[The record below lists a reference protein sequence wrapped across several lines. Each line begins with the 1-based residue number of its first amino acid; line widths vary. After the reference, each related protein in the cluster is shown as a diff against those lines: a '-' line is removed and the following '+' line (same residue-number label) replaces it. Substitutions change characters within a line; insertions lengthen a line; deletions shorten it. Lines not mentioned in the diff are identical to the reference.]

1 MITMTMNAFLAQ
13 QNMSRYQ
20 LSKSSGIP
28 WATLADICSGK
39 AKLERCNGATL
50 QKLARALHVSI
61 EDLLSLESTE
71 PHMGRPNDSSYL
83 EANLPQSLQ
92 LAIKEYVEGVASG
105 SSLLDCLWGELY
117 GTINAQQ
124 HGGRITKEQ
133 ADYLRAKYLFEG
145 EENR

>member
-1 MITMTMNAFLAQ
+1 MTINAFLAQ

-39 AKLERCNGATL
+39 TKLERCNGATL
-50 QKLARALHVSI
+50 LKLARALHVSI
-61 EDLLSLESTE
+61 EDLLSLENTE
-71 PHMGRPNDSSYL
+71 SHNGLPSDKFYL
-83 EANLPQSLQ
+83 EASLPQSLQ
-92 LAIKEYVEGVASG
+92 TAIKEYNNGIASG

-117 GTINAQQ
+117 GAINAHQ

-133 ADYLRAKYLFEG
+133 ADYLRAKYLFE
-145 EENR
+145 EEG

>member
-1 MITMTMNAFLAQ
+1 MNTLLEQ
-13 QNMSRYQ
+13 QNMSLYQ

-39 AKLERCNGATL
+39 TKLERCNGATL
-50 QKLARALHVSI
+50 QKLAWALQVSI
-61 EDLLSLESTE
+61 EDLLSLESID
-71 PHMGRPNDSSYL
+71 PHGDLPKNYSYM

-92 LAIKEYVEGVASG
+92 QVIKDYAEGVASG

-117 GTINAQQ
+117 GTINAHQ

-133 ADYLRAKYLFEG
+133 ADYLRTKYLFEG
-145 EENR
+145 EGDG

>member
-1 MITMTMNAFLAQ
+1 MNAFLAQ

-39 AKLERCNGATL
+39 TRLERCNGATL

-61 EDLLSLESTE
+61 EDLLSLERAD
-71 PHMGRPNDSSYL
+71 PYDSLPKDQSYL
-83 EANLPQSLQ
+83 EADLPQSLQ
-92 LAIKEYVEGVASG
+92 QAIKDYAEGVASG

-117 GTINAQQ
+117 GTINAHQ
-124 HGGRITKEQ
+124 HGGRIAKEQ

-145 EENR
+145 EGDS

>member
-1 MITMTMNAFLAQ
+1 MTMNAFLAQ

-61 EDLLSLESTE
+61 EDLLSLENAE
-71 PHMGRPNDSSYL
+71 PRTGLPNDNAYL

-92 LAIKEYVEGVASG
+92 TAIKEYAEGLVSG
-105 SSLLDCLWGELY
+105 SLLLDCLWGELY
-117 GTINAQQ
+117 GAINAHQ

-133 ADYLRAKYLFEG
+133 ADYLRAKYLFE
-145 EENR
+145 EEEDS